1 MQLAIDSLAT
11 SATLNPF
18 SVRRPPAESRKRAP
32 STRLWSPSHEGLRC
46 GAG

>member
-32 STRLWSPSHEGLRC
+32 SSGL
-46 GAG
+46 GARRMKG